1 LAIAEQAPIVSGNAR
16 TCAFLDLIDAS
27 MVIKIQGSL
36 SAGFNSSSLDV
47 APYSYTKWWR
57 RPQAHDRPPLYWYL
71 LSRALALE
79 LWTVPRRYRFN
90 AAARLA
96 RVLTPLVRRTSWYR
110 AQRQL
115 RIDGDSEIAL
125 YYVLEIMTN
134 SGALFEPVLH
144 VEGAEVLSDALKREQ
159 GVLLVAPHALL
170 SQLLFRYLYDIDN
183 VPAIISAAPSAH
195 IYGTRLVASTIQPT
209 PAYMI
214 RLRSVLRK
222 GGVVCAMVDGEH
234 ATERK
239 LIKFATA
246 AGPMYLS
253 DALIRL
259 ALRCNA
265 SVLFTSVRVEQRRG
279 VLLNI
284 AAPAKSTG
292 LTVESVTEDCVAF
305 IQAHVEQSV
314 NP

>member
-1 LAIAEQAPIVSGNAR
+1 
-16 TCAFLDLIDAS
+16 
-27 MVIKIQGSL
+27 MVIKIPDSL
-36 SAGFNSSSLDV
+36 SAGSKQSSLDV
-47 APYSYTKWWR
+47 APYAYTKWWR

-79 LWTVPRRYRFN
+79 MWAVPRRYRFS
-90 AAARLA
+90 AVARLA

-115 RIDGDSEIAL
+115 RIDGDREIAL

-134 SGALFEPVLH
+134 SGALFEPALH

-170 SQLLFRYLYDIDN
+170 SQLIVRYLYDIGN
-183 VPAIISAAPSAH
+183 VPTVVSAAPLAH
-195 IYGTRLVASTIQPT
+195 IYGTRLVASTCQPT
-209 PAYMI
+209 PTYMI
-214 RLRSVLRK
+214 RLRSVLRS

-239 LIKFATA
+239 LVKFATA
-246 AGPMYLS
+246 VGLMYLS

-265 SVLFTSVRVEQRRG
+265 SVLFISVRVDPRRG
-279 VLLNI
+279 ALLTF